1 MTINPTVAK
10 DIALEWLALLGQ
22 RPTPPLMARLIKQ
35 VKGLMEVGF
44 TDEEIRYAMDYIVSI
59 KPDVYSFGY
68 VESSINDVL
77 RKRKEEEQ
85 RKKELLIKQE
95 VEKQILSNIS
105 ITKESEVAIGDETSE
120 RNQRKAER
128 LGIQSRKREKS
139 YFHLFER

>member
-35 VKGLMEVGF
+35 VKGLMETGF
-44 TDEEIRYAMDYIVSI
+44 TDEEIRYAMNHITSM

-68 VESSINDVL
+68 VEASINDVL

-85 RKKELLIKQE
+85 REKEVLIKRE
-95 VEKQILSNIS
+95 VEKQLLNNIS

-128 LGIQSRKREKS
+128 LGLQPRLREKH